1 MYRNIKIK
9 TICEFLN
16 NNFPENIIPIKKL
29 TKKQKKIFYLKTKNF
44 FFLSLN

>member
-16 NNFPENIIPIKKL
+16 NNFPENIIPTKKL
-29 TKKQKKIFYLKTKNF
+29 SKKQKKKFLFKKPKIF
-44 FFLSLN
+44 FF